1 METHLPTMC
10 MKIKVNTLQK
20 LADSFS
26 EGRYVSAVT
35 DTIRYYKLNRTN
47 SVCDKLYKY
56 TMINRQTLNVTY
68 GRSPYSLGRTMLNRA
83 DSTHE

>member
-1 METHLPTMC
+1 MC

-35 DTIRYYKLNRTN
+35 DTIRYYKLNITT
-47 SVCDKLYKY
+47 SVYDIRKLYKY
-56 TMINRQTLNVTY
+56 TSIGKV
-68 GRSPYSLGRTMLNRA
+68 
-83 DSTHE
+83 